1 MKEVNV
7 KEVPDNAQLIDV
19 REVDEFAEVHAK
31 GAVNLPLSNFATLSD
46 KIDPSQPIYLIC
58 RSGGRSAQAAEY
70 LESVRGWEN
79 IHNVVGGTTE
89 WMQQGLLTE

>member
-19 REVDEFAEVHAK
+19 REVDEFEEVHAK
-31 GAVNLPLSNFATLSD
+31 GAVNLPLSNLTHLAD
-46 KIDPSQPIYLIC
+46 KIDPDQPIYLIC

-70 LESVRGWEN
+70 LENVRGWEA
-79 IHNVVGGTTE
+79 INVLGGTTE
-89 WMQQGLLTE
+89 WVEQGLPTE